1 MTRVR
6 RSPVFVPLALA
17 AFALAGCR
25 SLENAAAKDPVKC
38 ERDPRCARRSEKSKD
53 CSTQCAD
60 DPECMK
66 RCEMIRSGLD
76 R

>member
-1 MTRVR
+1 MMGVR
-6 RSPVFVPLALA
+6 RSRVFVP
-17 AFALAGCR
+17 FAIAVFTLAGCR

-53 CSTQCAD
+53 CATQCAD

-66 RCEMIRSGLD
+66 RCEMIRGGID